1 MADDRPESIP
11 EKRRRLQAEGKAAH
25 AAYDNASTR
34 ALPLS
39 PNAPVATRPLGRLKE
54 LQGAVASADAALKAF
69 SEEHGVGPVDS
80 N

>member
-11 EKRRRLQAEGKAAH
+11 EQRRRLQAERKAAH
-25 AAYDNASTR
+25 ATYENVSTG

-39 PNAPVATRPLGRLKE
+39 PNAPVATQPLGRLKE
-54 LQGAVASADAALKAF
+54 LQDVVASAEAALKAF
-69 SEEHGVGPVDS
+69 NEEHGVGPLDP

>member
-11 EKRRRLQAEGKAAH
+11 EKRRRLQAERTAAH
-25 AAYDNASTR
+25 DAYENASTR

-39 PNAPVATRPLGRLKE
+39 PNAPVATRPFGRLKE
-54 LQGAVASADAALKAF
+54 LQAAAAAAEAALKAF
-69 SEEHGVGPVDS
+69 NDEHGVRPPDS